1 MGVQSQL
8 LCIRKPLRD
17 YIWAFSQWHQSF
29 VSICVHSWFSSG
41 GARIRVHPWFLT
53 TGMGALG
60 LWPAHWCFY
69 HEDMKDMK
77 TG

>member
-1 MGVQSQL
+1 MNTRDFSGVIFGPFYSSINHSCL
-8 LCIRKPLRD
+8 
-17 YIWAFSQWHQSF
+17 F
-29 VSICVHSWFSSG
+29 VSIRGSPP
-41 GARIRVHPWFLT
+41 GAHGSVTIRVHPWFLT
-53 TGMGALG
+53 AGKGALG